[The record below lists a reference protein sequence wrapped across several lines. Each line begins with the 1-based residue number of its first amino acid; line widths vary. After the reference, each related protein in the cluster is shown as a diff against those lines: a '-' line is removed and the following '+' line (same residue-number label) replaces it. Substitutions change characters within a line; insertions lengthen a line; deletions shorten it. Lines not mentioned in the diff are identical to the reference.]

1 MPQPQIPR
9 DPASNSSLA
18 LLAEGYNF
26 ISNRCSR
33 YQCVSLRQGLTRMPH
48 LPRLQLVEIHEQPWC
63 PPAIRD
69 GATDCLNL
77 IATVARQYD
86 RVTPLLA
93 EAVAHSRARRIVDL
107 CSGGGGPWQRLAP
120 RLAGSVGEVMLTDL
134 YPNERAPALAHPDG
148 LIRSWPAP
156 VDACHV
162 PPELTG
168 FRTIFTGFHHFA
180 PPQARTLIQNAVD
193 QGQGIAIF
201 EQTRRSLLALVVMFS
216 LPWIALL
223 AAPFIRP
230 WRASRLVWTY
240 LIPAIPFVLLVDGIV
255 SCLRSYDERELAAL
269 IRSLAPPPGAQEHQ
283 PYHWRIGRVP
293 SLISPIGVTY
303 AVGHPVLSG
312 EDQAWVT
319 APRVAR
325 TT

>member
-1 MPQPQIPR
+1 M
-9 DPASNSSLA
+9 
-18 LLAEGYNF
+18 
-26 ISNRCSR
+26 SR
-33 YQCVSLRQGLTRMPH
+33 

-69 GATDCLNL
+69 GATGCLNL

-86 RVTPLLA
+86 RVAPLLA

-107 CSGGGGPWQRLAP
+107 CAGGGGPWQRLAP
-120 RLAGSVGEVMLTDL
+120 RLAGRVDEVLLTDL
-134 YPNERAPALAHPDG
+134 YPNERASALAHPTG
-148 LIRSWPAP
+148 LIRAWPAP

-180 PPQARTLIQNAVD
+180 PAQARALIQNAVD

-201 EQTRRSLLALVVMFS
+201 EQTRRSLLALLVMFS

-230 WRASRLVWTY
+230 WRASRLLWTY
-240 LIPAIPFVLLVDGIV
+240 LIP
-255 SCLRSYDERELAAL
+255 
-269 IRSLAPPPGAQEHQ
+269 
-283 PYHWRIGRVP
+283 
-293 SLISPIGVTY
+293 
-303 AVGHPVLSG
+303 
-312 EDQAWVT
+312 
-319 APRVAR
+319 
-325 TT
+325 